1 MNKSTELASR
11 ISPAMPEVTNVYDA
25 MVGLYAD
32 KVAAM
37 GDTAMKLGTAALPM
51 AADPSPFAIMG
62 AGSGQR

>member
-1 MNKSTELASR
+1 MNKSTELAGR

-25 MVGLYAD
+25 MAGRYDD

-37 GDTAMKLGTAALPM
+37 NDTAMKLGTAALPM
-51 AADPSPFAIMG
+51 AADPAPFAIGG